1 MAVLGSEGY
10 VRLRR
15 EAPDPIVV
23 PASALRA
30 DLNTLQIVSNE
41 YWNGDEVYLVAP
53 NGLPFSA
60 DALPEGVGCYFGSF
74 YELGPN
80 RTHVTSDT
88 DEYYVTTNNNVFFY
102 NRGTPINSGTYF
114 IYRDQLGRASFYT
127 TRVEALAGNTN
138 NRIDLRQLDFKFIV
152 IAPDGTSEYNN
163 SLAECVG
170 VGAGDYTISDVTDE
184 VTLAS
189 ICDFS
194 PFYLQPT
201 AGTAEYDN
209 AELTPRRNIGGFPWI
224 IQGQLREWSIELN
237 GDNIDTTAVGQK
249 FGENVK
255 SVVSGGGTFDFIVER
270 DIVEDRYDSTALMQL
285 LLMTEK
291 GAKAEAEFF
300 MITDRA
306 SLSCAG
312 TGYALAPGDLYYTC
326 QILITNTAV
335 NTRADEFIVG
345 TAQFV
350 TTGAIE
356 LKLGQ

>member
-15 EAPDPIVV
+15 EAPEPIVV
-23 PASALRA
+23 PATALRA
-30 DLNTLQIVSNE
+30 DLNTLQIISNE
-41 YWNGDEVYLVAP
+41 YWNGDEVYLLSP
-53 NGLPFSA
+53 NGLPLST

-74 YELGPN
+74 YELGSN
-80 RTHVTSDT
+80 RIHVTAED

-102 NRGTPINSGTYF
+102 NRGTPVNSGTYF

-127 TRVEALAGNTN
+127 TRSASLAGNAN
-138 NRIDLRQLDFKFIV
+138 DRVDFRQLDFQFII
-152 IAPDGTSEYNN
+152 IAPDGVSDYNN
-163 SLAECVG
+163 TLAECVG
-170 VGAGDYTISDVTDE
+170 AAGEYKLSDVTDE

-194 PFYLQPT
+194 PFYLQPV
-201 AGTAEYDN
+201 AGTAEYDD
-209 AELTPRRNIGGFPWI
+209 AELSPRRNIGGFPWI

-237 GDNIDTTAVGQK
+237 GDNIDTTSVGQK

-270 DIVEDRYDSTALMQL
+270 DIVDNKYDSTSLMQL

-291 GAKAEAEFF
+291 GAKAEADFY

-306 SLSCAG
+306 SVTC
-312 TGYALAPGDLYYTC
+312 TGSGYKLAPGDLYYTC
-326 QILITNTAV
+326 NILITNTAV